1 MLGMELL
8 SAVMGLAVFV
18 MACAQL
24 KLVLEN
30 ETSVESSDNSTPTHS
45 SQVLST
51 SCRRPDDRC
60 NVQIGTARSQ
70 NLEIAPSRTLTT
82 SGGART

>member
-8 SAVMGLAVFV
+8 SGVMGLAVFV

-45 SQVLST
+45 SQVLSA
-51 SCRRPDDRC
+51 SSRRPDDRC
-60 NVQIGTARSQ
+60 DVQIGTARSQ
-70 NLEIAPSRTLTT
+70 NLEIASSRTLTT